1 MQSAQSFPKVA
12 AMPQFLDTQDAG
24 FEAAFTALLG
34 MKREDSPDVDA
45 VVAGIIADVRARGDA
60 AVIELTS
67 RFDKLDLT
75 PDRLAFSPEEIA
87 AEVAKVT
94 PEDRAALELAAAR
107 IRAYHE
113 RQMPEDAC
121 WQDSCGATLGW
132 RWTPVSAAG
141 LYVPGGLASYPSS
154 VLMNAIPAKVA
165 GVERL
170 VIACPTPGGVVNP
183 LVLLAAQ
190 LSGVD
195 TVYRI
200 GGAQAVAALAYGT
213 ETIRGVDKITG
224 PGNAFVAAAKR
235 RVFGKV
241 GIDMIAG
248 PSEILVI
255 ADADND
261 PDWIALDLLSQAEHD
276 ESAQSI
282 LVTTDAGFGRAVV
295 AAIEGHLETLE
306 RRAIA
311 AASWRDFG
319 AVIVVRDLDEAA
331 ALSNRVAPEHLELCV
346 ADPDDLATKI
356 THAGAIFL
364 GGWTPEA
371 IGDYVGG
378 PNHVLPTARS
388 ARFSSGLS
396 VMDFLKRTTIARM
409 TPEALAAIGPAAERL
424 AISESLQAHGLSV
437 RARLDRLNGGQR

>member
-1 MQSAQSFPKVA
+1 
-12 AMPQFLDTQDAG
+12 MPQFLKTTDAD
-24 FEAAFTALLG
+24 FEARFIALLG
-34 MKREDSPDVDA
+34 AKREDSPDVDA

-60 AVIELTS
+60 AVIELTKK
-67 RFDKLDLT
+67 FDRLELT
-75 PDRLAFSPEEIA
+75 PQTMRYSAQEIE
-87 AEVAKVT
+87 AECALVSDA
-94 PEDRAALELAAAR
+94 DRAALELAATR
-107 IRAYHE
+107 IRAYHA
-113 RQMPEDAC
+113 RQLPQDAM
-121 WQDSCGATLGW
+121 WTDEVGATLGW

-165 GVERL
+165 GVGRL
-170 VIACPTPGGVVNP
+170 AIVVPTPDGVSNP
-183 LVLLAAQ
+183 LVVMAARIA
-190 LSGVD
+190 GVD
-195 TVYRI
+195 EIYRI
-200 GGAQAVAALAYGT
+200 GGAQAIAALAYGT
-213 ETIRGVDKITG
+213 DTIAPVDKITG

-276 ESAQSI
+276 ESAQSLLI
-282 LVTTDAGFGRAVV
+282 TDDAAFGQAV
-295 AAIEGHLETLE
+295 AAAVETRLTTLE

-311 AASWRDFG
+311 GKSWQDFG
-319 AVIVVRDLDEAA
+319 AVITVRDMDEAV
-331 ALSNRVAPEHLELCV
+331 ALSDRIAPEHLELCV
-346 ADPDDLATKI
+346 ADADDMAGRV
-356 THAGAIFL
+356 THAGAIFI

-371 IGDYVGG
+371 IGDYIGG

-396 VMDFLKRTTIARM
+396 VMDFIKRTTLARM
-409 TPEALAAIGPAAERL
+409 TPQALAAIGPAAERL
-424 AISESLQAHGLSV
+424 AISESLEAHGLSV
-437 RARLDRLNGGQR
+437 RARLNRINQT

>member
-1 MQSAQSFPKVA
+1 
-12 AMPQFLDTQDAG
+12 MPQFLDTQDAG

>member
-1 MQSAQSFPKVA
+1 
-12 AMPQFLDTQDAG
+12 MPQFLSTGDPD
-24 FEAAFTALLG
+24 FERRFKALLAA
-34 MKREDSPDVDA
+34 KREDSPDVDDA
-45 VVAGIIADVRARGDA
+45 VSDIIADVRRRGDA
-60 AVIELTS
+60 ALLELTA
-67 RFDKLDLT
+67 RFDRLELT
-75 PDRLAFSPEEIA
+75 ADRLRFTADEIA
-87 AEVAKVT
+87 QAADAV
-94 PEDRAALELAAAR
+94 PDDDRAALQLAADR
-107 IRAYHE
+107 IRAYHD
-113 RQMPEDAC
+113 RQMPADAR
-121 WQDSCGATLGW
+121 WTDAVGAELGW
-132 RWTPVSAAG
+132 RWSAVSAAG

-165 GVERL
+165 GVRRL
-170 VIACPTPGGVVNP
+170 AMVVPTPDGVVNP
-183 LVLLAAQ
+183 LVLLAAKIA
-190 LSGVD
+190 GVD
-195 TVYRI
+195 EIYRV

-213 ETIRGVDKITG
+213 ETIAPVDKITG
-224 PGNAFVAAAKR
+224 PGNAYVAAAKR

-282 LVTTDAGFGRAVV
+282 LITTDAAFGQRV
-295 AAIEGHLETLE
+295 AAAVERRLETLD

-311 AASWRDFG
+311 GASWRDFG
-319 AVIVVRDLDEAA
+319 AIIAVSDLDEAV
-331 ALSNRVAPEHLELCV
+331 ALSDRIAPEHLELCV
-346 ADPDDLATKI
+346 SDAEALSERI
-356 THAGAIFL
+356 THAGAIFV

-371 IGDYVGG
+371 IGDYIGG

-409 TPEALAAIGPAAERL
+409 TPEALAAIGPAAARL
-424 AISESLQAHGLSV
+424 AASESLEAHGLSV
-437 RARLDRLNGGQR
+437 QARLDRLNRP